1 MSSQI
6 KFLFLL
12 FRTKVVG
19 TPLRT
24 DPRYKLYYL
33 FWAKLIFTELIPY
46 VTIVVFNSFIVVKI
60 VQSSRFRRRVLKNM
74 SNNDSTA
81 GGGGGGGAAGLNGQG
96 SPLIS
101 GGGGEKE
108 FNKKKNYK
116 FSYI

>member
-1 MSSQI
+1 M
-6 KFLFLL
+6 
-12 FRTKVVG
+12 G

-81 GGGGGGGAAGLNGQG
+81 GGGGGGAAGLNGQG

-108 FNKKKNYK
+108 FNKKNYK
-116 FSYI
+116 FPCI